1 MTEATAE
8 PVGVVVQA
16 PFQVFAGG
24 VCYLPGDTVV
34 GATDDELALWRQA
47 GWVD

>member
-1 MTEATAE
+1 MTAVEGDA
-8 PVGVVVQA
+8 PVVVQA

-24 VCYLPGDTVV
+24 VCYLPGETVV

-47 GWVD
+47 GWVA